1 MKPHVLKGIGIGCF
15 VLGAFLIFFA
25 FERYQASANNAAAA
39 KQMLEN
45 FPGGNIFGITPA
57 INPGTPTVSKY
68 AAFFGVLA
76 IAGGIGCFVM
86 APRLSVA
93 AKPAPPFGE

>member
-15 VLGAFLIFFA
+15 VVGAFLIFFA
-25 FERYQASANNAAAA
+25 FERYQANADNVAAV
-39 KQMLEN
+39 KQMMQD
-45 FPGGNIFGITPA
+45 FPMSSMFGTP
-57 INPGTPTVSKY
+57 NVRPGVPTVSKY

-76 IAGGIGCFVM
+76 IAGGVGCFMM
-86 APRLSVA
+86 APRLSVT

>member
-1 MKPHVLKGIGIGCF
+1 MKPNVLKGIGIGCF

-25 FERYQASANNAAAA
+25 FERYQANANDVAAA

-45 FPGGNIFGITPA
+45 FPGGNIFGITPT
-57 INPGTPTVSKY
+57 INQGMPTVSKY

-76 IAGGIGCFVM
+76 IAGGVGCFVM
-86 APRLSVA
+86 APKMA
-93 AKPAPPFGE
+93 AAGKPGPPFGE